1 MSSVH
6 LEIPGLQT
14 LARHAVPRFVEGTLI
29 PLALFVGCLRFLGVW
44 GAMTAGLLWV
54 YSAIGVRLTL
64 RKRVPGILVLGAVT
78 LTARTIIALV
88 SGSVLVY
95 FLQPS
100 LGTMLVALAF
110 LMSVPLGRPLAGRLA
125 DDFCPLPSDV

>member
-6 LEIPGLQT
+6 LEIPGLRT
-14 LARHAVPRFVEGTLI
+14 VARHAVPRFVEGTLI
-29 PLALFVGCLRFLGVW
+29 PLALFAGCLHFLGVW

-54 YSAIGVRLTL
+54 YSAILVRVTL
-64 RKRVPGILVLGAVT
+64 RKPVPGILLLGAVT
-78 LTARTIIALV
+78 LTARTVIALV

-100 LGTMLVALAF
+100 LGTLLVAMAF
-110 LMSVPLGRPLAGRLA
+110 LMSVPLDR
-125 DDFCPLPSDV
+125 